1 MAAIVEHAI
10 TAQPRSVINRT
21 ASNVIIMTSPTS
33 KQSSSTSGKNL
44 SLQPNTEMVLT
55 GRSRSNE
62 G

>member
-1 MAAIVEHAI
+1 MAAIAEHAI
-10 TAQPRSVINRT
+10 TTQPPSVINKT
-21 ASNVIIMTSPTS
+21 ASNVIITISPTS
-33 KQSSSTSGKNL
+33 KQSSSTSEKNR